1 VLAHEAAHQL
11 GLERVLLIPA
21 GVAPHREIEPEPGAD
36 VRLEMVRLA
45 AEGDE
50 LLEASDVEVAK
61 DEPSWTFRTLELL
74 HDDRPEDEITLLMG
88 ADVAESLGS
97 WKNPER
103 VLELAKVG
111 VAGRPGSILDEAE
124 SVLEGLGAE
133 YEGIRMPGLGVSSTR
148 VRRRVAAGRSIR
160 YLVPETVRVLIEERG
175 LYR

>member
-21 GVAPHREIEPEPGAD
+21 GVAPHREIDPEPGAA

-45 AEGDE
+45 AQGDE
-50 LLEASDVEVAK
+50 LLEASDVEVER

-74 HDDRPEDEITLLMG
+74 HEDRPGDEITLLMG

-103 VLELAKVG
+103 VLELAEVG
-111 VAGRPGSILDEAE
+111 VAARSGSILDEAE
-124 SVLEGLGAE
+124 SVLEGLGAR
-133 YEGIRMPGLGVSSTR
+133 YEAIRMPGLGVSSTR
-148 VRRRVAAGRSIR
+148 IRRRIGAGRSIR
-160 YLVPETVRVLIEERG
+160 YLVPDAVRELIEEKG
-175 LYR
+175 LYA

>member
-1 VLAHEAAHQL
+1 M
-11 GLERVLLIPA
+11 IPA
-21 GVAPHREIEPEPGAD
+21 GVAPHREIDPEPGAD

-50 LLEASDVEVAK
+50 LLEASDVEVAR

-74 HDDRPEDEITLLMG
+74 HEARPGDEITLLMG

-103 VLELAKVG
+103 VLELAEVG

-124 SVLEGLGAE
+124 SVLEGLGAR
-133 YEGIRMPGLGVSSTR
+133 YEAIRMPGLGVSSTR

-160 YLVPETVRVLIEERG
+160 YLVPDPVRELIEEKG